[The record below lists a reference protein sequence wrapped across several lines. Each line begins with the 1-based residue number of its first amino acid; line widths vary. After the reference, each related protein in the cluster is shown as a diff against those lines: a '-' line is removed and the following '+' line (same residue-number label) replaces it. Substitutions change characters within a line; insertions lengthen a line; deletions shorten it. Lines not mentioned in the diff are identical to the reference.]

1 MNSEIIDFMR
11 DLDDRLDQTDTQ
23 DTPPADVAANVTR
36 TAAQAITSATP
47 TNVSWDT
54 QVEDTEEFWVAGTPT
69 RLTIPMDGRYGGYA
83 FIEWASNATGIRE
96 VNIYLN
102 GATILAGLT
111 IAPVSGRSVRM
122 SVPFEKELVSGDYLE
137 VNVEQ
142 TSGGNLNVT
151 GRAAIHL
158 CP

>member
-1 MNSEIIDFMR
+1 MNRALIQVKR
-11 DLDDRLDQTDTQ
+11 RLRRTDTQ

-36 TAAQAITSATP
+36 TAAQAINSAAP
-47 TNVSWDT
+47 TNVQWDT
-54 QVEDTEEFWVAGTPT
+54 EVEDTEAIWVAGTPT
-69 RLTIPMDGRYGGYA
+69 RFTIPMDGRYGGYA

-102 GATILAGLT
+102 GATLLAGLT
-111 IAPVSGRSVRM
+111 TPPVSGRPTRM

-142 TSGGNLNVT
+142 TSGAPLNLT
-151 GRAAIHL
+151 GRFAAHL